1 MSGYSRSCSRAD
13 SSILLV
19 AQCAAA
25 LSMMPASAPSCW
37 AQGVTA
43 ASYNEYAILGFRSRL
58 CPLWQT
64 NEPDRGGSRGCRF
77 SPGKRTARAVS
88 RYVCFVPLADID
100 AVMSLHGVG
109 TGLRDLFTVNGATF
123 CSPVT

>member
-43 ASYNEYAILGFRSRL
+43 ASYNEYVIRVSPSAGIDGRDHRGSSILLPTGLFRSEYSAGRNL
-58 CPLWQT
+58 LILI
-64 NEPDRGGSRGCRF
+64 EVVRGPGRGNAKPR
-77 SPGKRTARAVS
+77 
-88 RYVCFVPLADID
+88 
-100 AVMSLHGVG
+100 
-109 TGLRDLFTVNGATF
+109 
-123 CSPVT
+123 

>member
-37 AQGVTA
+37 AQRVTA
-43 ASYNEYAILGFRSRL
+43 ASYNEYAIWVSPSGGILHVRFALKADKIAARTPARLGYTADQ
-58 CPLWQT
+58 QT
-64 NEPDRGGSRGCRF
+64 S
-77 SPGKRTARAVS
+77 TIL
-88 RYVCFVPLADID
+88 PLA
-100 AVMSLHGVG
+100 
-109 TGLRDLFTVNGATF
+109 RDRKLGAPPLALLFPDPSAF
-123 CSPVT
+123 QRCRER